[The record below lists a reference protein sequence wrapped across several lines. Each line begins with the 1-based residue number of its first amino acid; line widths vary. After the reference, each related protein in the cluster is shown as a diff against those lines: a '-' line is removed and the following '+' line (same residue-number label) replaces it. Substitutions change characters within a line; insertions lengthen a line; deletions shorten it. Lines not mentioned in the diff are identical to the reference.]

1 MSSRPPPQ
9 SQHTAREE
17 PSLPDEKECVS
28 SFEKTLTKEDAFK
41 VLLVLFLPK
50 QHKVRSI
57 SVKPLKGQLPDWR

>member
-50 QHKVRSI
+50 
-57 SVKPLKGQLPDWR
+57 